1 MKMFLNVNFK
11 LKVNET
17 LVLKLKGKRIF
28 KKSLLFSYQTGIKV
42 HANPGLA

>member
-1 MKMFLNVNFK
+1 MFFNVNFK

-17 LVLKLKGKRIF
+17 LILKLKGERIF

-42 HANPGLA
+42 HASPGLA